1 MFRFLIKLTL
11 SIFTTALLV
20 IAVNAQAASNW
31 SLNINADKPSPVA
44 AGTDMSFSTRINNTD
59 NFPAPAT
66 SIKFVLPKTA
76 IFNGINDLEGCA
88 PLPEVGVVL
97 AQDFEVTCTVPPLQ
111 PGDSIIA
118 DVKLQP
124 TEAGTLS
131 FYGKVE
137 GIGGNGPDVTRG
149 ITVVKGAD
157 LELGITLAETTV
169 KGGGTAEFTAVVT
182 NKGPYPSENAILT
195 FPVPT
200 GLKITTPLPDGCV
213 MSSAAISCTIAGP
226 IAVGE
231 KVELP
236 FSGQV
241 TTGNAS
247 DIAIAAQLDANE
259 PLDPNVNNNQVTA
272 NIKVLAG
279 TDVSLSKT
287 RSPQG
292 LLLIGDAVDFTL
304 AAQFAGDE
312 PSQAIITDTLPEHYD
327 YKDIIVPAGSGWAC
341 NVVGRTITCT
351 YTKAA
356 GSNYKTPITI
366 KTVAALASPEGKP
379 VVNEATIES
388 VNEDA
393 DRKDN
398 NTATDGG
405 AHIVPPTIDLK
416 ANKSRP
422 RSGLVVV
429 GVDHD
434 YSLSTT
440 NLGNA
445 NFSGPLTITDHLPE
459 GLTMKAITAPAD
471 WICSP
476 ASAEGPVDIVCTT
489 NQYTETNPL
498 RPGATTPNIVLTA
511 EATEALSFKNGMT
524 VSYPGYNDKTNPGHD
539 VDIDNNTVYVGG
551 TAGEGPTLSDLEIK
565 KTIISP
571 SATVVAGEEIEFAL
585 EIINKG
591 QSVATD
597 IVINDRLQDIV
608 AGAAGMPPQS
618 ILPVLRA
625 GAATGFTC
633 SAPAS
638 GAYSIDMSC
647 DIASLPVCTP
657 GDNCPVVTVKIRP
670 GSEGKKTNTAHVF
683 STKVP
688 DPDLSN
694 NVSSVNYEVTPK
706 TDVALTKTSPSAT
719 LGARAGQELIYTI
732 TASVPAN
739 GLSAADDVTVTDI
752 LPEGVYFV
760 SATASVSSC
769 SVRPPV
775 NQRITSANNKL
786 ECSLGRIENGS
797 QQTVTVIVKPTT
809 DMVGDTITNNASVKT
824 STPETN
830 ADNNAAKVPVLILEP
845 VLDLII
851 SKTDDPYDPVEKGAP
866 TFYTITATNRGPSD
880 AYNVVIT
887 DTLPVSGFH
896 TPIVLEQPAGLV
908 CTSSGTIA
916 STPGGSIV
924 CKTSVLEANTS
935 LTYKIQ
941 MTSAERGRHRNNILI
956 ESDETAKGYE
966 RPTANNVDSEDTTVR
981 VRSDVSVT
989 KTPSETTVDLR
1000 EKFTWSIVVSSLV
1013 GEGLEVAENVT
1024 LDDTL
1029 PVGMELTALP
1039 VIIGSSTARCT
1050 GAIGGR
1056 VITCELGDMEP
1067 GTSITVELETK
1078 ITDKTAQSAENT
1090 ATVKTDSFDQ
1100 NPGNNS
1106 DTGKVTTVLGSLVS
1120 GKIYRD
1126 FNSNDVADT
1135 NDSGIAGIT
1144 VTLTGTALHDGAPIT
1159 KTGTTKSDGTYDF
1172 SDVPP
1177 GTYSVSYSNVPQ
1189 AASYEDGKAL
1199 PGTSN
1204 AAIAGAVG
1212 VNTINNIVITNAF
1225 NGERHDFTRV
1235 PVPSVTLEKTA
1246 KPNTPVSRGDGRYSV
1261 SYVLKITNTSQ
1272 EPLKNIELHDVLGNQ
1287 FGTHTSSA
1295 TPAEGE
1301 YYISGIIPENAT
1313 VIPAFNGS
1321 DSTLLVQGAVLGS
1334 TGAIATVTV
1343 DMIINPTKPWAAD
1356 FISLVN
1362 NANVS
1367 ALGEYSNRTSEDTA
1381 TATVVVKPNPSVS
1394 LEKTHNYTPGAAG
1407 GIAGNLVEYTF
1418 KITNTGDTPLS
1429 NVAVTDPMPD
1439 LTWVSNQT
1447 IGDLA
1452 IGQTVDLKATY
1463 TLKQS
1468 DIDNEVLRNTASVS
1482 GKWGTGDTQTVTDTD
1497 SAEIVA
1503 LGKPGLTL
1511 VKLLDTSEV
1520 QNPTV
1525 VGDIVTYTFT
1535 LTNTG
1540 NTTLRNLVVTDALA
1554 GIEQTPEGAFSI
1566 ASLPPA
1572 TPNNS
1577 DHVVTVKA
1585 AYKIQQKDID
1595 AGQVIN
1601 IATATG
1607 EYGSSTTPKTITT
1620 DPSSVT
1626 EPTYRDAKLSIVKAL
1641 TSTVPDAARA
1651 GDELTW
1657 SVVVT
1662 NTGNVTL
1669 NNITITDPLI
1679 GATIAPVELAT
1690 LAPAA
1695 SFTFTVTAPIQQD
1708 QINAGEVVNT
1718 ATADFEDPTGPKEP
1732 VVSNEVVTPLAQ
1744 TPAIKLRK
1752 TADISAIATPPA
1764 VGNEVVYALT
1774 IRNTG
1779 NVPLNGIV
1787 LTDDLE
1793 GFVLD
1798 AADVA
1803 KLAGL
1808 TLQPQNANNTVAENL
1823 VQITVYGRYKLTAQD
1838 VDAGKLTNTALVTG
1852 IPTDGDKTPVTD
1864 TSGTEFDNETPTIV
1878 DLNRAPAIKL
1888 IKTITSPEQNLP
1900 LKAGDQI
1907 NYAFSVQN
1915 TGNVTLTDI
1924 RIEELD
1930 GVSVLNPTNWSGP
1943 LAADAI
1949 NEDAFTAV
1957 YTLTQKDIDAGHF
1970 INNAIVH
1977 GKSGEDDVE
1986 DSSEARI
1993 DFVTEPAISI
2003 VKSASADL
2011 SSPSKPGDIITY
2023 SFLITNTGNVTL
2035 SDVVLNDPLDG
2046 LVLTVK
2052 TIATLLPGESNAVTL
2067 TGTYAITQ
2075 ADIEAGKVINQATVE
2090 GDFTNPQTGEKTP
2103 LDPVPSEEIEVPL
2116 ERVPGL
2122 ALVKEATSNLT
2133 EPAEADQTID
2143 YTFTV
2148 TNTGNLILTG
2158 VTITDPLPGI
2168 TPNSFDVGDLE
2179 PGESQIFN
2187 ATYAITED
2195 DIDAEQVVNQATAK
2209 GTYGGP
2215 TDPKE
2220 IEDLSGP
2227 TIDTDEPVI
2236 VPVVPPAPEVSIIKA
2251 GVWNDANGNGYPEVG
2266 ETLDYTITITNEGN
2280 AQLNNL
2286 TPVDQGPEFGG
2297 RPATNKLSAITPEP
2311 VTLMPGQSQ
2320 IFKATYV
2327 LSQEDID
2334 ASAGLTASIVN
2345 IATVEANMRN
2355 GKPYENDK
2363 EAKSVIDLP
2372 ATEPNHITITKQAI
2386 LRQVKRGERVP
2397 YIIKVE
2403 NTSSSNA
2410 GPVNVIDTMPS
2421 GFRYI
2426 EDSAVLNGEK
2436 FTPEVSGRRV
2446 AFNNLQLG
2454 PNSKIEIRLDLM
2466 VLSSA
2471 GPGEHVNIASV
2482 TDRDGRPI
2490 AKDAKAT
2497 VEIVAEPVFDCGD
2510 IVGTVFDDT
2519 NRNGYQDEGE
2529 KGLPG
2534 VRVATVNGWLIT
2546 TDQYG
2551 RFHVPCAALPDQRI
2565 GSNFIMKLDTRTLPT
2580 GYRLTT
2586 ENPRVIRLTAGKM
2599 SKLNFGAA
2607 LGRVVRLDLQ
2617 SAAFE
2622 GNSLQ
2627 LKKQWSDNLNQL
2639 ISVLKPEIS
2648 VLRLSY
2654 TGSKTEGD
2662 LAKQRI
2668 KHVRKLIA
2676 DLWKKNGGNYKLEIE
2691 TRVEVS
2697 K

>member
-1 MFRFLIKLTL
+1 
-11 SIFTTALLV
+11 
-20 IAVNAQAASNW
+20 
-31 SLNINADKPSPVA
+31 
-44 AGTDMSFSTRINNTD
+44 MSFSARINNSG
-59 NFPAPAT
+59 NFKTPST
-66 SIKFVLPKTA
+66 TIKFTIPKDA
-76 IFNGINDLEGCA
+76 IFNGISGLSGCA
-88 PLPEVGVVL
+88 PLPERGVVL
-97 AQDFEVTCTVPPLQ
+97 LQAFDIICPVPAIE

-124 TEAGTLS
+124 TGEGTLS
-131 FYGKVE
+131 FYGKVD
-137 GIGGNGPDVTRG
+137 GNNGNGPDVTRG

-157 LELGITLAETTV
+157 LELAIALAETSV

-195 FPVPT
+195 FPVPA
-200 GLKITTPLPDGCV
+200 GLKINTPLPDGCV
-213 MSSAAISCTIAGP
+213 MRSDVINCTIAGP

-236 FSGQV
+236 FAGQV
-241 TTGNAS
+241 TAGNAS
-247 DIAIAAQLDANE
+247 DIAIAAQLDANQ
-259 PLDPNVNNNQVTA
+259 PLDPNVNNNQATA

-292 LLLIGDAVDFTL
+292 LLLVGDAVDFTL

-312 PSQAIITDTLPEHYD
+312 PLQAVITDTLPDYYD
-327 YKDIIVPAGSGWAC
+327 YKNIIVPTNSGWVC
-341 NVVGRTITCT
+341 NVVGRTITCS

-356 GSNYKTPITI
+356 GSNYNAPITI
-366 KTVAALASPEGKP
+366 KTAAAMASQDGKP
-379 VVNEATIES
+379 VLNTAAIES
-388 VNEDA
+388 VNEDS

-405 AHIVPPTIDLK
+405 ARIVPPTIDLV
-416 ANKSRP
+416 AHKSGP
-422 RSGLVVV
+422 RNGLVVV
-429 GVDHD
+429 GRDHD
-434 YSLSTT
+434 YSLNTT
-440 NLGNA
+440 NIGNA
-445 NFSGPLTITDHLPE
+445 NFFGPLTITDHLPA
-459 GLTMKAITAPAD
+459 GLTMKAVSAPD
-471 WICSP
+471 GWTCSP
-476 ASAEGPVDIVCTT
+476 TSGAGPANIVCTT
-489 NQYTETNPL
+489 EQYTQANPL
-498 RPGATTPNIVLTA
+498 RPGASTPNIVLTA
-511 EATEALSFKNGMT
+511 EATKGGDFANGMT
-524 VSYPGYNDKTNPGHD
+524 VSYPGYDDKNKAGHD
-539 VDIDNNTVYVGG
+539 VDLSNNIVTVGG
-551 TAGEGPTLSDLEIK
+551 TAGQGETLSDLEIR
-565 KTIISP
+565 KTITSP
-571 SATVVAGEEIEFAL
+571 STTLVAGEEIEFAL

-591 QSVATD
+591 QSVATG

-608 AGAAGMPPQS
+608 ESAAGQLPKS
-618 ILPVLRA
+618 ISPVLIA

-638 GAYSIDMSC
+638 GAYSIDMTC

-657 GDNCPVVTVKIRP
+657 GSDCPVVKVKVRP
-670 GSEGKKTNTAHVF
+670 GSEGEKTNIAHVF

-694 NVSSVNYEVTPK
+694 NVSSVRYNVTPR
-706 TDVALTKTSPSAT
+706 TDVMLSKTSPSSA

-739 GLSAADDVTVTDI
+739 GLSAAEKVTVTDI
-752 LPEGVYFV
+752 LPEGVYFI
-760 SATASVSSC
+760 SATASANSC
-769 SVRPPV
+769 SVQPPLNV
-775 NQRITSANNKL
+775 RITSNNNKI
-786 ECSLGRIENGS
+786 ECNLGRIENGS

-809 DMVGDTITNNASVKT
+809 DMVGKTIVNNASVKT

-830 ADNNAAKVPVLILEP
+830 TENNAAEVPVLILEP

-851 SKTDDPYDPVEKGAP
+851 SKTDDPYDPVEKGNP
-866 TFYTITATNRGPSD
+866 TTYTITATNRGPSD

-896 TPIVLEQPAGLV
+896 TPIVLEQPAGLT
-908 CTSSGTIA
+908 CTSADTSTTTAGGTI
-916 STPGGSIV
+916 I
-924 CKTSVLEANTS
+924 CKTPILEANKT

-941 MTSAERGRHRNNILI
+941 MTSFERGRHKNHIAI
-956 ESDETAKGYE
+956 ASDETAIGYE
-966 RPTANNVDSEDTTVR
+966 RPTENNVDSEDTTVR
-981 VRSDVSVT
+981 VRSDIAVT
-989 KTPSETTVDLR
+989 KTPSTSIVDLR
-1000 EKFTWSIVVSSLV
+1000 EKFKWTIVVSSLV

-1024 LDDTL
+1024 LADTL
-1029 PVGMELTALP
+1029 PEGMELTALP
-1039 VIIGSSTARCT
+1039 VIIGSSTANCT
-1050 GAIGGR
+1050 GVVGGR
-1056 VITCELGDMEP
+1056 VIACELGDMEP

-1078 ITDKTAQSAENT
+1078 ITDMTAESAANT
-1090 ATVKTDSFDQ
+1090 AYVKTDSFDQ
-1100 NPGNNS
+1100 NPGNNNH
-1106 DTGKVTTVLGSLVS
+1106 TGEVETVLGSSVS

-1126 FNSNDVADT
+1126 FNSNDIVDE
-1135 NDSGIAGIT
+1135 NDSGIAN
-1144 VTLTGTALHDGAPIT
+1144 VRMTLIGTALHDGARIEKIINT
-1159 KTGTTKSDGTYDF
+1159 NADGTYLF

-1199 PGTSN
+1199 AGTSN
-1204 AAIAGAVG
+1204 AATATVEG
-1212 VNTINNIVITNAF
+1212 VNKINNIVITNKF
-1225 NGERHDFTRV
+1225 DGERHDFTRV
-1235 PVPSVTLEKTA
+1235 PLPSVKLEKTA
-1246 KPNTPVSRGDGRYSV
+1246 PENAKSLNDGRYSITYTLV
-1261 SYVLKITNTSQ
+1261 ITNTSQ
-1272 EPLKNIELHDVLGNQ
+1272 EPLTNIELHDVLNDQ
-1287 FGTHTSSA
+1287 FGTYTSNVL
-1295 TPAEGE
+1295 PAEGE
-1301 YYISGIIPENAT
+1301 YSIDSTTVNKGTIVSG
-1313 VIPAFNGS
+1313 FNGAS
-1321 DSTLLVQGAVLGS
+1321 STLLVQNAALAIGANAL
-1334 TGAIATVTV
+1334 ANVTV
-1343 DMIINPTKPWAAD
+1343 IINPTKPWAANS
-1356 FISLVN
+1356 ISLVN
-1362 NANVS
+1362 DANVS
-1367 ALGEYSNRTSEDTA
+1367 ADGEFSNRKPTDTS
-1381 TATVVVKPNPSVS
+1381 TATVVANPNPAIK
-1394 LEKTHNYTPGAAG
+1394 LEKTHNYVSGNAG
-1407 GIAGNLVEYTF
+1407 GIVGDDIEYTF
-1418 KITNTGDTPLS
+1418 KVTNTGDTSLS
-1429 NVAVTDPMPD
+1429 NVTITDPMEG
-1439 LTWVSNQT
+1439 LTWLDDKT

-1452 IGQTVDLKATY
+1452 IGQTVVLKATY

-1468 DIDNEVLRNTASVS
+1468 DIDNELLRNTASVS
-1482 GKWGTGDTQTVTDTD
+1482 GKWGTGDTQTVTNTD

-1511 VKLLDTSEV
+1511 LKLLDTSAV

-1540 NTTLRNLVVTDALA
+1540 NTTLRNLVVTDALVGVEPA
-1554 GIEQTPEGAFSI
+1554 SKGAFNI

-1572 TPNNS
+1572 TPGNTN
-1577 DHVVTVKA
+1577 HVVTVKA
-1585 AYKIQQKDID
+1585 TYKIQQKDID

-1601 IATATG
+1601 TATATG
-1607 EYGSSTTPKTITT
+1607 NYGSTTTPKTITAE
-1620 DPSSVT
+1620 PSSVT
-1626 EPTYRDAKLSIVKAL
+1626 EPTFRDARLSVVKAL
-1641 TSTVPDAARA
+1641 ISDVPNPARA
-1651 GDELTW
+1651 GMELKW
-1657 SVVVT
+1657 SVVVK

-1669 NNITITDPLI
+1669 SKIKITDPLVD
-1679 GATIAPVELAT
+1679 ARVTPAELAT
-1690 LAPAA
+1690 LAPGAEFA
-1695 SFTFTVTAPIQQD
+1695 FTVTAPIQQD
-1708 QINAGEVVNT
+1708 QINAGNVVNT
-1718 ATADFEDPTGPKEP
+1718 ATAVFEDPTGSKPP
-1732 VVSNEVVTPLAQ
+1732 VESNEVTTPLAQ
-1744 TPAIKLRK
+1744 APAIKLKK
-1752 TADISAIATPPA
+1752 TADIAAVTTPPA
-1764 VGNEVVYALT
+1764 VGNEVVFALT

-1787 LTDDLE
+1787 LTDNLE

-1803 KLAGL
+1803 KLAVL
-1808 TLQPQNANNTVAENL
+1808 TLQPQNVQNTVAENL
-1823 VQITVYGRYKLTAQD
+1823 VQITVFGRYQLKAQD

-1852 IPTDGDKTPVTD
+1852 IPTDGNKTPVTD
-1864 TSGTEFDNETPTIV
+1864 TSGTEFDNVTPTLV
-1878 DLNRAPAIKL
+1878 DLERKPAIKL
-1888 IKTITSPEQNLP
+1888 AKTITKTEFSNPP
-1900 LKAGDQI
+1900 KAGDVI
-1907 NYAFSVQN
+1907 TYAFAIHN
-1915 TGNVTLTDI
+1915 TGNVTLEAI
-1924 RIEELD
+1924 RIEELVAD
-1930 GVSVLNPTNWSGP
+1930 VQLVNATGWTGP
-1943 LAADAI
+1943 LIAGAVNTDAI
-1949 NEDAFTAV
+1949 TAT
-1957 YTLTQKDIDAGHF
+1957 YTLKQADIDAGTF
-1970 INNAIVH
+1970 ANTAKVFGSSI
-1977 GKSGEDDVE
+1977 GGSKDDVTDISGTDITNDKPTTVIIE
-1986 DSSEARI
+1986 
-1993 DFVTEPAISI
+1993 TQTGISI
-2003 VKSASADL
+2003 VKSAAPEL
-2011 SSPSKPGDIITY
+2011 STPAKPGDLITY
-2023 SFLITNTGNVTL
+2023 SFVVTNTGNITL
-2035 SDVVLNDPLDG
+2035 TDVVLDDPLTG
-2046 LVLTVK
+2046 LVLPVK

-2075 ADIEAGKVINQATVE
+2075 DDIEAGIVINKANIK
-2090 GDFTNPQTGEKTP
+2090 GDFTNPATGEKQTLP
-2103 LDPVPSEEIEVPL
+2103 PVESEEIQVPI
-2116 ERVPGL
+2116 EREPGL

-2148 TNTGNLILTG
+2148 TNTGNLRLTG

-2168 TPNSFDVGDLE
+2168 TPNSFDVGILV
-2179 PGESQIFN
+2179 PGESKVFN

-2236 VPVVPPAPEVSIIKA
+2236 VPVIPPAPEISIIKA
-2251 GVWNDANGNGYPEVG
+2251 GIWNDANGNGYPEVG

-2320 IFKATYV
+2320 TFKATYV

-2334 ASAGLTASIVN
+2334 ASAGLTGSIVN

-2363 EAKSVIDLP
+2363 EAKSVIELP

-2386 LRQVKRGERVP
+2386 LRQVKRGDRVP

-2436 FTPEVSGRRV
+2436 FTPEVNGRRV

-2454 PNSKIEIRLDLM
+2454 PNSKIEIRLDLL

-2490 AKDAKAT
+2490 ARDAKAS

-2534 VRVATVNGWLIT
+2534 VRLATVNGWLIT

-2639 ISVLKPEIS
+2639 ITVLKPEIS

-2654 TGSKTEGD
+2654 TGSKAEGD

-2676 DLWKKNGGNYKLEIE
+2676 DLWKKNGGDYQLEIE